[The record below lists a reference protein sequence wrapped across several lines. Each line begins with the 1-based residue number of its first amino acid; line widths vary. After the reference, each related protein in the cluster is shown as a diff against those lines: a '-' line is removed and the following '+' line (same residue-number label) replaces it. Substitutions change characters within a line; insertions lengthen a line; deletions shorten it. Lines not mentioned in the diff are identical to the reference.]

1 MGGES
6 RLNWGTKCVT
16 KVVGVGGGVGGEVR
30 EGGGVGGGG
39 PNYHYRLNI
48 LASGKSECVNSFT
61 CRKVSVSAYSQHSQN

>member
-6 RLNWGTKCVT
+6 RLHWGTKCVT

-39 PNYHYRLNI
+39 PNCHYRLSTS
-48 LASGKSECVNSFT
+48 ASGKSEGL
-61 CRKVSVSAYSQHSQN
+61 YHLP